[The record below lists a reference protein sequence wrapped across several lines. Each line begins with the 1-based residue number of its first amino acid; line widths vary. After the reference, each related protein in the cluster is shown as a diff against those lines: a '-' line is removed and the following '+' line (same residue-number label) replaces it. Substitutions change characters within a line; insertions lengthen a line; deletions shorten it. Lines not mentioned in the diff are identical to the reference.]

1 MTGVALTRDGRG
13 PHGAACL
20 LLLALLLKSGVA
32 GAAIEESVPKG
43 TVTGCVEAAGQ
54 TVYRGVASLWPA
66 LAGKEPDPRRAIRP
80 PLVSAPLGA
89 DGCFTLQARPGDYF
103 VGAVARLTEG
113 GWQGPPRPG
122 DLVFLSPDAAG
133 KNTTVTVRPGETTDI
148 GRHASAWPY
157 AGFSATTS
165 ALSISG
171 RLTDPDGKP
180 LAGLLVFAF
189 TDREMSGEP
198 LAVSEPSGADGRYLL
213 RLPEPATVFLRAR
226 EHYGRRSPLE
236 GGYMGVYGDASPQ
249 PVIISANSD
258 APPRDI
264 EVFLIP
270 AQRGSSRPAAT
281 VAPLPK

>member
-1 MTGVALTRDGRG
+1 MTANHRRLLGLFCV
-13 PHGAACL
+13 L
-20 LLLALLLKSGVA
+20 LLVLPGVPGQSWAAAEETTATGKVRGCLELANQA
-32 GAAIEESVPKG
+32 
-43 TVTGCVEAAGQ
+43 T
-54 TVYRGVASLWPA
+54 YRGVASLWPA
-66 LAGKEPDPRRAIRP
+66 RPGKGPDPRIAIRP
-80 PLVSAPLGA
+80 PAVSIPLDA

-103 VGAVARLTEG
+103 VGAVVRLTEG